1 MVGGHHNLRDYIE
14 GLQNERAACRLYKPP
29 MKGVSMVA
37 DVSGHTWQQAPMVLF
52 HQGLFVG
59 HLLALEIVP
68 CV

>member
-1 MVGGHHNLRDYIE
+1 
-14 GLQNERAACRLYKPP
+14 
-29 MKGVSMVA
+29 MVA